1 MHTVLLSLALVGCH
15 NLEGE
20 WEGSC
25 GDLELELVIDTDFQ
39 GAVYGSAVAWLTVG
53 GATTEAPLD
62 LEGTREGP
70 DFDLELDSA
79 GWVLNLDGT
88 HQDGVLEGDCE
99 LTLTVLGFEFA
110 ETGSLLLEP
119 GN

>member
-1 MHTVLLSLALVGCH
+1 MRAVLLSLVLVGCH

-25 GDLELELVIDTDFQ
+25 GDLELDLVIDTDS
-39 GAVYGSAVAWLTVG
+39 GGDVYGSALASLTVG
-53 GATTEAPLD
+53 GATSEADLD

-70 DFDLELDSA
+70 DFDLELDTA
-79 GWVLNLDGT
+79 GWVLSLEGT

-99 LTLTVLGFEFA
+99 LTLTVLGLDFS

-119 GN
+119 VD